1 MSSHLKP
8 GTKVRLTR
16 ELAEDEHACPG
27 LVLPEGCEG
36 VLVEECHVHHFD
48 TWGGL
53 TRNEDGDIGFRPLV
67 TDRGFET
74 WCCFLDRKD
83 YEVNNE

>member
-16 ELAEDEHACPG
+16 ELTEDEHACPG

-36 VLVEECHVHHFD
+36 VLVD
-48 TWGGL
+48 
-53 TRNEDGDIGFRPLV
+53 EDGDIGFRPLV
-67 TDRGFET
+67 IDRGFET

-83 YEVNNE
+83 YEVNNESPLSPRSQ